1 MANTK
6 VPVELFDAGA
16 GFTIGSGAAEDTKI
30 VFDGNAQDYYVG
42 LDDSADKLII
52 GVGSAVGT
60 TAALSVDSSQNLEIE
75 GTLNT
80 LGFKGPRGNFTNSM
94 LISDDA
100 TTGTLSSASNNT
112 GFGRLVFNALTS
124 GTGNT
129 AVGADC
135 LSVNTTGINNIAIGL
150 DALKANTIGFQ
161 NTVAGVF
168 AMDGSVAAS
177 RNTAIGYAALSGI
190 TAATATDTH
199 NTGVGAGALQVLTS
213 GTKNTAIGR
222 DAGISASTGDDCTF
236 VGFNAGGSNTTGSN
250 NIFIGVDAGDG
261 AGEVNDTENNSIY
274 IGNNTGGN
282 NGTNNEYVLGHNCR
296 GIGGVAFTFGSDAS
310 NNRVYNFYATNASWT
325 RVSDER
331 YKEEITNNTD
341 CGLDFINDL
350 RPVTFKWKPKAN
362 IDKTLSGYDASKT
375 TREYDEKMYGL
386 IAQEVKD
393 ALDKHNITDF
403 GGWHEESSGIQG
415 ISQEM
420 FVHPLIKAVQE
431 LSEKCDSLQKEIND
445 LKGN

>member
-1 MANTK
+1 MT
-6 VPVELFDAGA
+6 
-16 GFTIGSGAAEDTKI
+16 TKI
-30 VFDGNAQDYYVG
+30 PAE
-42 LDDSADKLII
+42 
-52 GVGSAVGT
+52 
-60 TAALSVDSSQNLEIE
+60 LSSTPGISDSSNATAITIDSSENCTFA
-75 GTLNT
+75 GTIND
-80 LGFKGPRGNFTNSM
+80 LGFQGPTTNFVNSM
-94 LISDDA
+94 LISQDA
-100 TTGTLSSASNNT
+100 GTGTLSTASSNT
-112 GFGRLVFNALTS
+112 GFGYNVFNVLTS
-124 GTGNT
+124 GRFN
-129 AVGADC
+129 VGMGQEALKSLTSGDH
-135 LSVNTTGINNIAIGL
+135 NIAIGS
-150 DALKANTIGFQ
+150 DAMAQNTIGFQ
-161 NTVAGVF
+161 NTVMGSF
-168 AMDGSVAAS
+168 AMDGAVAAS
-177 RNTAIGYAALSGI
+177 RNTALGYAALSGL
-190 TAATATDTH
+190 TAATATDTE
-199 NTGVGAGALQVLTS
+199 NTGVGGGALQVLTS

-222 DAGISASTGDDCTF
+222 DAGLSASTGDDCTF
-236 VGFNAGGSNTTGSN
+236 VGTNAGGSNTTGSD
-250 NIFIGVDAGDG
+250 NIFIGVDAGAG
-261 AGEVNDTENNSIY
+261 VGEVNDTESNSIY